1 MLRMLVDTCVW
12 LDMAKTPAQSQNISI
27 LLNLRAEKLINFIV
41 PEIVLEEFNRNR
53 DRVITEYAKSITT
66 TLSRA
71 KEIVVQQGA
80 RRRTKALYRL
90 FEQADSPIKTPKAV
104 AETAAEQ
111 IETLIQAGDVI
122 EVTDA
127 MKIRA
132 SDRAMQK
139 KAPFHRDKNS
149 FNDALIIEVYAD
161 YIKENSKPH
170 DRFAFVTHNTRDFSD
185 PVGNKLP
192 HPDFAD
198 LFSKRKSRYCINIG
212 DALNNMHLKG
222 PLGWFFDT
230 SEQPIRSMT
239 DILDAIEELTEKI
252 WYDRHMVS
260 RHKIEH
266 GIEKLVPKLPDVPWP
281 KRKNL
286 IQQDVWEG
294 ALKSAAKVEKRF
306 GKETLGPHSKFDWG
320 MMNGKLSALRWVLGD
335 DWDMLDT

>member
-1 MLRMLVDTCVW
+1 
-12 LDMAKTPAQSQNISI
+12 
-27 LLNLRAEKLINFIV
+27 
-41 PEIVLEEFNRNR
+41 
-53 DRVITEYAKSITT
+53 
-66 TLSRA
+66 
-71 KEIVVQQGA
+71 
-80 RRRTKALYRL
+80 
-90 FEQADSPIKTPKAV
+90 
-104 AETAAEQ
+104 
-111 IETLIQAGDVI
+111 
-122 EVTDA
+122 
-127 MKIRA
+127 
-132 SDRAMQK
+132 
-139 KAPFHRDKNS
+139 
-149 FNDALIIEVYAD
+149 
-161 YIKENSKPH
+161 
-170 DRFAFVTHNTRDFSD
+170 
-185 PVGNKLP
+185 
-192 HPDFAD
+192 
-198 LFSKRKSRYCINIG
+198 
-212 DALNNMHLKG
+212 MHLKG

-266 GIEKLVPKLPDVPWP
+266 GIEKLVPKLPDAPWP